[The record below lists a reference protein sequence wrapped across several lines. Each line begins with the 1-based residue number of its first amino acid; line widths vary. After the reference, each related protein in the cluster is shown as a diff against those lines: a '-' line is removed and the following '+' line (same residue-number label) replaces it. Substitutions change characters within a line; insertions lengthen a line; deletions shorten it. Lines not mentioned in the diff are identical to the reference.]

1 VQTKRN
7 QNTVKRRGERER
19 EREKED
25 DDDFSETRFKSGSG
39 REISTA
45 FYGVFEK

>member
-1 VQTKRN
+1 
-7 QNTVKRRGERER
+7 VKRRGERER